1 MNNRGYSIM
10 EALVAM
16 ILFSIGAMALAE
28 SYFGVMRAQVNAR
41 NHETA
46 LQLARGRME
55 EIINTMRY
63 ADIATANYPDE
74 NYGQVDG
81 GASEYTTFARDV
93 TIADSLNTLGQSVL
107 KEITVTVSWQGVGQI
122 RSVTLNSVV
131 ARYKD
136 IQP

>member
-1 MNNRGYSIM
+1 
-10 EALVAM
+10 
-16 ILFSIGAMALAE
+16 MALAE